1 MSDDIRN
8 DNEALNDDDLRL
20 LYTLGEALGDKP
32 TEDETQEAWARFE
45 AAHRGE
51 EHRRRRLRPAL
62 AAALAAAAVIAAVVL
77 MPWGRL
83 TGGTEEAG
91 AYVAARL
98 PESVTRSAEGS
109 TVTVTTPPATT
120 AEVSLPDG
128 STALLGAGSRLE
140 YPKSFDGAATRA
152 VKLNGMA
159 RFKVKHDGEKPFIV
173 HADGLTTK
181 VLGTEFD
188 VRSYPGVTHTVTLY
202 SGKVSVRAEGARRD
216 AVLKPGQQIALDG
229 SKGMRITAA
238 DISTADG
245 WTHGMFVFDDTR
257 LQDVVNEIGSWYNKS
272 VVFRSKKDLDT
283 RVHFTLPRA
292 IPIEDVLRAL
302 RDMGITKLR
311 YDGEKIEVM

>member
-32 TEDETQEAWARFE
+32 TEEETQEAWARFE
-45 AAHRGE
+45 AVRRGE
-51 EHRRRRLRPAL
+51 ERRRRRLRATI

-83 TGGTEEAG
+83 AGGIEAAG
-91 AYVAARL
+91 AYVATDL
-98 PESVTRSAEGS
+98 PASVTRSAEGA
-109 TVTVTTPPATT
+109 TVAVTTPPATT

-128 STALLGAGSRLE
+128 STVLLGAGSRIE
-140 YPKSFDGAATRA
+140 YPRNFDGTATRE

-159 RFKVKHDGEKPFIV
+159 RFKVRHDAGKPFIV
-173 HADGLTTK
+173 HADGLTTE

-188 VRSYPGVTHTVTLY
+188 VRSYAGVSHTVTLY
-202 SGKVSVRAEGARRD
+202 SGKVSVKADGTKRN
-216 AVLKPGQQIALDG
+216 AVLKPGQQAVFDG
-229 SKGMRITAA
+229 RQSIQITRA
-238 DISTADG
+238 DINAADG
-245 WTHGMFVFDDTR
+245 WTHGVFVFDDTR

-272 VVFRSKKDLDT
+272 VVFRSREHVDT
-283 RVHFTLPRA
+283 RVHFSLPRT

-302 RDMGITKLR
+302 RDMGITRLR

>member
-1 MSDDIRN
+1 M
-8 DNEALNDDDLRL
+8 DDLRVIYEDEVL
-20 LYTLGEALGDKP
+20 LAWDKP
-32 TEDETQEAWARFE
+32 
-45 AAHRGE
+45 
-51 EHRRRRLRPAL
+51 
-62 AAALAAAAVIAAVVL
+62 
-77 MPWGRL
+77 
-83 TGGTEEAG
+83 AG
-91 AYVAARL
+91 I
-98 PESVTRSAEGS
+98 
-109 TVTVTTPPATT
+109 
-120 AEVSLPDG
+120 
-128 STALLGAGSRLE
+128 
-140 YPKSFDGAATRA
+140 
-152 VKLNGMA
+152 
-159 RFKVKHDGEKPFIV
+159 IV
-173 HADGLTTK
+173 HADGLTTE